1 MKKLILQILAVCAVG
16 ILFPA
21 AAQNSANQVPDAGGS
36 PPAQGADGSPPPD
49 MSAPQPDQGTIPQQP
64 DQGAVVPPDQSTV
77 PQPDPGAPVQ
87 PAPALPQGG
96 VRPSIRFIR
105 PAASAQTAVN
115 PNTGLPEAGNLSQ
128 SPSLQIQ
135 TPSDSPVESEPANL
149 RLNFNNVQLEQVLS
163 YLSDAAGFIIVMDTQ
178 VRGTVSV
185 ISKTPMTRDEAV
197 DLLNSVLNQNG
208 YAAIRNGRTLT
219 IVSKDDAKTRDIPV
233 NTYNGNP
240 ASIPKNDEIVT
251 QIIPVR
257 FVDASQLVSDLSS
270 FVSPQATV
278 VANQAGN
285 SIIVTDTQENIR
297 HLVEII
303 SAIDSSAAGE
313 TEIQVFP
320 LAFANPNDVATELG
334 QVFPSGSSGT
344 GLSPIAFRGGPG
356 GGFGGGFGGGGG
368 GFFARAAAAAAAA
381 NNNGGNRAQKQSQV
395 TAVADPRT
403 QSVIVMASKDLMNE
417 ISGMIHELDVA
428 SARDQQVH
436 VVHLDNADPAQV
448 LQVLQ
453 GTFPSGP
460 VSSSSSSATST
471 QSDARYQREQQGA
484 TAAGQSYQSM
494 SGSSGGSGLGRVGGG
509 AGGGLP

>member
-1 MKKLILQILAVCAVG
+1 MKKLILQILAVCAMG

-21 AAQNSANQVPDAGGS
+21 AAQNNANTPDTGGG
-36 PPAQGADGSPPPD
+36 PPVQGTEGSPPPD
-49 MSAPQPDQGTIPQQP
+49 MSAQQP
-64 DQGAVVPPDQSTV
+64 DQGAAAQQPDQGTF
-77 PQPDPGAPVQ
+77 PQQADQGAPVQ
-87 PAPALPQGG
+87 PAPAPPQNSS
-96 VRPSIRFIR
+96 RPSIRFIR
-105 PAASAQTAVN
+105 PGAPTQTTIN
-115 PNTGLPEAGNLSQ
+115 PNTGLPEAGNFTQ
-128 SPSLQIQ
+128 VTPTQIQ
-135 TPSDSPVESEPANL
+135 LPSESAGESEPANL
-149 RLNFNNVQLEQVLS
+149 RLNFNNVQLQQVLS

-185 ISKTPMTRDEAV
+185 ISSHPMTRSEAV

-219 IVSKDDAKTRDIPV
+219 IVNKDDAKTRDIPV

-240 ASIPKNDEIVT
+240 DSIPKNDEIVT

-270 FVSPQATV
+270 FVSPQATI

-285 SIIVTDTQENIR
+285 SIVVTDTQQNIH

-320 LAFANPNDVATELG
+320 LLYANPNDVATELG
-334 QVFPSGSSGT
+334 QVFPSGSAGS

-356 GGFGGGFGGGGG
+356 GGFGGGGFGGGGFGGGGFGG
-368 GFFARAAAAAAAA
+368 GFFARAAAAAAA
-381 NNNGGNRAQKQSQV
+381 NNSNGNRAQKQSQV

-403 QSVIVMASKDLMNE
+403 QSVIVMASKDLMTE
-417 ISGMIHELDVA
+417 ISGMIRELDVA
-428 SARDQQVH
+428 SARDMSVH
-436 VVHLDNADPAQV
+436 VIHLDNADPAEV
-448 LQVLQ
+448 MQVLQ

-460 VSSSSSSATST
+460 VANTSTTASST
-471 QSDARYQREQQGA
+471 QSDARLNRQTQGA
-484 TAAGQSYQSM
+484 TQAGQTYQSM
-494 SGSSGGSGLGRVGGG
+494 SGGSGGSGLGRIGGG
-509 AGGGLP
+509 GGGGGIP